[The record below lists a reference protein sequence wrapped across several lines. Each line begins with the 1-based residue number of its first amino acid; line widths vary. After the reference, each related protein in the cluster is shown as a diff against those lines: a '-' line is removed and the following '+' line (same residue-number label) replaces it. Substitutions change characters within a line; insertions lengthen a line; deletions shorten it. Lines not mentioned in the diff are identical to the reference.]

1 MTRGYKRYVLAILLA
16 AYAFN
21 FLDRQVLPI
30 ALEAIKADLAL
41 SDTQLGMLTGIA
53 FSICYAIAGI
63 PLARWADRGDR
74 PAIISMSLGL
84 LSVTLALCGAVGSF
98 VQLVLLRIGV
108 GVGEAGVV
116 PPTHSLVAS
125 YFDRPERLRAMSILL
140 LGGPLSAAVGY
151 LMGGWLTEFFGWRIA
166 FPVVAIPGLL
176 LAVLVRLTIREPRRS
191 TTDKSAPLALAVP
204 SPSQVLG
211 MLWGQ
216 HTFRHML
223 IASTVLYLFGCGLV
237 QWLPVFFI
245 RLHGM
250 STGELG
256 TWMAIN
262 WGAGNAIGTFAGGY
276 LTRRGAVAAER
287 RQLEIMALI
296 ACVFVPIYAV
306 VLLAPDAHVA
316 MVFMFIGALVNAL
329 ATAPSFALIQTLVPD
344 QMRATAVATIFLFA
358 NLIGLGLGPL
368 LVGLISD
375 SLSRVYGANSLRIAL
390 LACTPGY
397 WWVAAHFYKASRT
410 VMADLSQRESD
421 ESKLIH
427 ERQANA

>member
-1 MTRGYKRYVLAILLA
+1 
-16 AYAFN
+16 
-21 FLDRQVLPI
+21 
-30 ALEAIKADLAL
+30 
-41 SDTQLGMLTGIA
+41 
-53 FSICYAIAGI
+53 
-63 PLARWADRGDR
+63 
-74 PAIISMSLGL
+74 
-84 LSVTLALCGAVGSF
+84 
-98 VQLVLLRIGV
+98 
-108 GVGEAGVV
+108 
-116 PPTHSLVAS
+116 
-125 YFDRPERLRAMSILL
+125 
-140 LGGPLSAAVGY
+140 
-151 LMGGWLTEFFGWRIA
+151 
-166 FPVVAIPGLL
+166 
-176 LAVLVRLTIREPRRS
+176 
-191 TTDKSAPLALAVP
+191 
-204 SPSQVLG
+204 